1 VSPLVDRAG
10 TPLAIRGAPG
20 SDHDGALGF
29 LPVVN
34 SDTPPRF
41 LNGIV
46 LGAAQVTEPT
56 LLAANADDSL
66 RFHEFVR
73 EHPFRP
79 LIPN

>member
-1 VSPLVDRAG
+1 
-10 TPLAIRGAPG
+10 
-20 SDHDGALGF
+20 
-29 LPVVN
+29 
-34 SDTPPRF
+34 
-41 LNGIV
+41 V